1 MDLRMRQTSVLN
13 IWPAFTDVSI
23 AMLLIFL
30 FFLFIQFVSNKQVDP
45 KNPDGEKADYHTRS
59 V

>member
-13 IWPAFTDVSI
+13 IWPRVYRCVNRDASHFLVFPFYSI
-23 AMLLIFL
+23 CF
-30 FFLFIQFVSNKQVDP
+30 QQQVDP
-45 KNPDGEKADYHTRS
+45 KNPDGEKAEYHTRS